1 MSQTDTA
8 SHNVDL
14 DIAVNYAEV
23 QGHVADAARDA
34 GRDPAE
40 VTLVA
45 VGKTFPAERV
55 LPVLNAGQRAFGENR
70 VQEAEEKWP
79 ALRQQFPDLCLH
91 LIGPLQS
98 NKVRKAVEIFDVI
111 ETVDRPKLAVALARI
126 MDETGLRPD
135 CYIQV
140 NTGAEDQKA
149 GVLPEDADAFI
160 AQCRDELGLPVKGLM
175 CIPPVDEEPS
185 LHFQLLADIAARN
198 GISGLSMGM
207 SADYET
213 AIEFGATHVRVGS
226 AIFGIRTKPISA

>member
-45 VGKTFPAERV
+45 VGKTFPAERM

-91 LIGPLQS
+91 LIGPLQG
-98 NKVRKAVEIFDVI
+98 NKARQ
-111 ETVDRPKLAVALARI
+111 VA
-126 MDETGLRPD
+126 
-135 CYIQV
+135 
-140 NTGAEDQKA
+140 
-149 GVLPEDADAFI
+149 
-160 AQCRDELGLPVKGLM
+160 
-175 CIPPVDEEPS
+175 
-185 LHFQLLADIAARN
+185 
-198 GISGLSMGM
+198 
-207 SADYET
+207 
-213 AIEFGATHVRVGS
+213 ATRMNERSSRSH
-226 AIFGIRTKPISA
+226 AIFTLQLRQQRALRAGEAAPDHH